1 MMFGQTFIRSKQ
13 NLFDKYTENK
23 WKVKFFGSLPLI
35 HTVREM
41 TEFEREDKLN
51 TDLNGVRTYFF
62 GAHHYR
68 GLPEF
73 PANLGAKTAHSDY
86 AWIPKR

>member
-1 MMFGQTFIRSKQ
+1 MMFGQTFMRSKQ

-23 WKVKFFGSLPLI
+23 WKVKFFGTLPLI
-35 HTVREM
+35 HTVRQL
-41 TEFEREDKLN
+41 TEAESDDKQN
-51 TDLNGVRTYFF
+51 TGYKGVRTYFF

-73 PANLGAKTAHSDY
+73 PAKM
-86 AWIPKR
+86 